1 MDAVAPPMMDA
12 AIGEPGVAC
21 TGAWDDASRWI
32 EIFGEV
38 AAGRTEPL
46 GDLYDM
52 ASRRLYGLALWR
64 TGSRDLAAE
73 VVQELFIR
81 VAEHGERLASIRG
94 PRWWLLSVTHRLA
107 IDAVRRA
114 VRREAEPIE
123 EHAELAADGVDCE
136 PVGDR
141 QQPPAQVPDGG
152 KPLTVLR
159 DTDEQLLHHLGGEV
173 AAAGPPQGEPV
184 QPPARH
190 VVQVPERLGPAG
202 RHLAEDLDPARRV
215 VPGAGTRDA
224 RLADRGVHHRGG
236 HSVHARRDAPIP
248 LPCHLTRAGRPLA
261 HTPRQ
266 ADS

>member
-81 VAEHGERLASIRG
+81 VAEHGERLASIRD

-123 EHAELAADGVDCE
+123 EHAELAVE
-136 PVGDR
+136 PVDHAR
-141 QQPPAQVPDGG
+141 AVDAQRAWALVARLSA
-152 KPLTVLR
+152 KQREVIY
-159 DTDEQLLHHLGGEV
+159 LHHVAEMNVERDPATRLLAAIEEPEPPRGLRGLALAGA
-173 AAAGPPQGEPV
+173 AAAGARK
-184 QPPARH
+184 PAVDAWR
-190 VVQVPERLGPAG
+190 RLW
-202 RHLAEDLDPARRV
+202 E
-215 VPGAGTRDA
+215 
-224 RLADRGVHHRGG
+224 
-236 HSVHARRDAPIP
+236 S
-248 LPCHLTRAGRPLA
+248 RPLRLVWA
-261 HTPRQ
+261 V
-266 ADS
+266 AVVLLVAA

>member
-81 VAEHGERLASIRG
+81 VAEHGERLAPTRG
-94 PRWWLLSVTHRLA
+94 RPGCL
-107 IDAVRRA
+107 RRA
-114 VRREAEPIE
+114 
-123 EHAELAADGVDCE
+123 
-136 PVGDR
+136 
-141 QQPPAQVPDGG
+141 PP
-152 KPLTVLR
+152 R
-159 DTDEQLLHHLGGEV
+159 
-173 AAAGPPQGEPV
+173 PQ
-184 QPPARH
+184 
-190 VVQVPERLGPAG
+190 
-202 RHLAEDLDPARRV
+202 
-215 VPGAGTRDA
+215 
-224 RLADRGVHHRGG
+224 
-236 HSVHARRDAPIP
+236 
-248 LPCHLTRAGRPLA
+248 
-261 HTPRQ
+261 
-266 ADS
+266 

>member
-81 VAEHGERLASIRG
+81 VAEHGERLASVRD

-114 VRREAEPIE
+114 ARREAEPID
-123 EHAELAADGVDCE
+123 EHAELAAE
-136 PVGDR
+136 PVDHAR
-141 QQPPAQVPDGG
+141 AVDAQRAWALVARLSA
-152 KPLTVLR
+152 KQREVIY
-159 DTDEQLLHHLGGEV
+159 LHHVAEMSHAEIGRCLGV
-173 AAAGPPQGEPV
+173 PAFTAAS
-184 QPPARH
+184 RY
-190 VVQVPERLGPAG
+190 
-202 RHLAEDLDPARRV
+202 
-215 VPGAGTRDA
+215 
-224 RLADRGVHHRGG
+224 RLALKALRGM
-236 HSVHARRDAPIP
+236 
-248 LPCHLTRAGRPLA
+248 LGR
-261 HTPRQ
+261 TT
-266 ADS
+266 